1 MLQNHGMPKYEADNF
16 RHGKISRQQV
26 SQAKRTV
33 GDDVFIALKL
43 FEVYCP
49 ARFPHGI
56 EPLPAVLMGALS
68 VITGVALPIEAFVS
82 CEENLCLVLPQ
93 TESSHRFCGNA
104 LI

>member
-1 MLQNHGMPKYEADNF
+1 MLQNHGMPKYEADNSGTAKSAGNRF
-16 RHGKISRQQV
+16 RKPNELSETMYL
-26 SQAKRTV
+26 SP
-33 GDDVFIALKL
+33 LKL

-68 VITGVALPIEAFVS
+68 VVTGVALPIEAFVS